1 MLKQPTL
8 DLKAKTINVQKWP
21 KKIRTFV
28 GITWV
33 KIIVA
38 IYFIP
43 QNSRADS
50 CGHFGVCGYFVAL
63 PGTEQWRFENNPSE
77 EKIFKYGQK

>member
-21 KKIRTFV
+21 KKIRAFV

-38 IYFIP
+38 IFLYLKTQEQIP
-43 QNSRADS
+43 A
-50 CGHFGVCGYFVAL
+50 VILVYVANL
-63 PGTEQWRFENNPSE
+63 
-77 EKIFKYGQK
+77 

>member
-43 QNSRADS
+43 QNARADS
-50 CGHFGVCGYFVAL
+50 CGHFGVCG
-63 PGTEQWRFENNPSE
+63 
-77 EKIFKYGQK
+77 